1 MRFNA
6 LKMSKLCW
14 LIFLETEGFTDDEV
28 LGRFSLR
35 SRTFNF
41 VNL

>member
-1 MRFNA
+1 MLVN
-6 LKMSKLCW
+6 
-14 LIFLETEGFTDDEV
+14 FLETKGFIDDESF
-28 LGRFSLR
+28 GRFSLR